1 MKNIKIQNLKGTTDY
16 LPSEQIKRDKIINT
30 LKGIFEAYGYM
41 PLKTP
46 ILNYYDLLSY
56 KYDEDA
62 EILKETYKLKD
73 QGNRNLGLRYDL
85 TVPFCKVIALNKD
98 LKMPFKRY
106 EIGKVFRNGPVKS
119 GRMREF
125 YQCDID
131 VVGTDSRIIE
141 VEQML
146 MVKSAFDKLGID
158 ILIKWNNRKLM
169 SGLIREFDIDNS
181 LTDKVINIIDH
192 MEKIS
197 KKEMLIEFNKINI
210 DENKANKLLDVF
222 NLSLDDYNDIY
233 MNTNNKLIRE
243 GLNEIN
249 EINEMLIE
257 LDLKNTTQFTP
268 SLARGLGI
276 YTGIVF
282 EFFDK
287 LGRLNC
293 SLGGGGR
300 YNNIITNFIDNG
312 FEYPACGLSFGLEP
326 IFVILNDKECNTNLI
341 DCYIIPL
348 DTEVDSLKVA
358 TRLRDNG
365 VKTLIEMNARKIK
378 KCFEYANK
386 ENINYVIV
394 IGENEKKEGKYT
406 LKDMKTGEQNLL
418 SINEIIEKIKK

>member
-16 LPSEQIKRDKIINT
+16 LPNQQILRDKIVNT
-30 LKGIFEAYGYM
+30 LKKIFEMYGYM

-56 KYDEDA
+56 KYEDDA

-85 TVPFCKVIALNKD
+85 TVPFCKVISLNKD
-98 LKMPFKRY
+98 LKMPFRRY

-131 VVGTDSRIIE
+131 IVGTDSRLIE

-146 MVKSAFDKLGID
+146 MVKTAFDKLGID
-158 ILIKWNNRKLM
+158 IVIKWNNRKLM
-169 SGLIREFDIDNS
+169 SGLIKEFNIDNS
-181 LTDKVINIIDH
+181 YVDKVINIIDH

-197 KKEMLIEFNKINI
+197 RKEMILEFNKINI
-210 DENKANKLLDVF
+210 NEDVATKLLDIF
-222 NLSLDDYNDIY
+222 NLKLEDYNKIY
-233 MNTNNKLIRE
+233 ENTNNCLIKE

-249 EINEMLIE
+249 EINNMIIKC
-257 LDLKNTTQFTP
+257 DLQDATLFSP

-287 LGRLNC
+287 ENRLNC

-300 YNNIITNFIDNG
+300 YNKIITNFIDNG
-312 FEYPACGLSFGLEP
+312 VEYPACGLSFGLEP
-326 IFVILNDKECNTNLI
+326 IFVILNEKINKLNSI
-341 DCYIIPL
+341 DCYIIPMS
-348 DTEVDSLKVA
+348 TEIESLKVA
-358 TRLRDNG
+358 TKLRNSG
-365 VKTLIEMNARKIK
+365 IKTLIEMNNRKIK
-378 KCFEYANK
+378 KSFEYANK
-386 ENINYVIV
+386 ENIKYVIV
-394 IGENEKKEGKYT
+394 IGENELKEEKYT
-406 LKDMKTGEQNLL
+406 LKNMETGEQKLL
-418 SINEIIEKIKK
+418 AIDEIIETIKK